1 MFKKILFVATLSFL
15 IFISQ
20 AQTGKIV
27 GRMIDAKT
35 GETLPGATV
44 LIEGTVKGAS
54 ADFDGN
60 YSLNGL
66 QEGKY
71 NLIFSY
77 ITYDTKKITGIEVKE
92 NDVTNFNISLDQ
104 SSSQTLTEVV
114 VQAEMNKEN
123 TNTLLVMQKNN
134 ASVSDGISSESIKK
148 TPDRSTAD
156 VIKRISG
163 ATIQDNKFAIIRGMS
178 DRYNAGFINGAPLPS
193 SESDKKAFSFD
204 MFPSNI
210 LDNIVILKTGRPDLT
225 GEFGGGVIEI
235 NTKNVPEKN
244 TLTVAVGA
252 GDNFQTTFKN
262 FQTSKSGKY
271 DWIGFDDG
279 TRALPKGLAN
289 PAFTIDKNQQI
300 EDARKF
306 NYDWGLKN
314 KQALPN
320 FNFQGTLSNVA
331 KIGRNGSFGSV
342 FALNYNSSNS
352 TTFTTRR
359 TFENQGSNVDLNKL
373 TEYNDTAYSNV
384 ILASA
389 LWNLAYKINS
399 NHQITF
405 KNIYSINTDNKV
417 ITRNGEYDVQG
428 GNSYEMTNVRFFTQN
443 NIYSGQL
450 GGDHYFEKPKIKV
463 KWIGGYSNILRDI
476 PNLSRMRRTS
486 ISENGPYYATFGAYG
501 TDPTSAG
508 SMLFLNT
515 VEHINSMRA
524 DVSRAF
530 NLGKT
535 KHELSLGGSSIFRE
549 RNFTSRLFGYNHYT
563 KGNTHYANSNLD
575 YLDDSQIFSQQNI
588 GIVPGTIFHHDGGFL
603 VLESTAPKDS
613 YHAYSF
619 TNAGYIMGDSR
630 FFNSKLRLI
639 YGARAESY
647 RQVLDAVLYGK
658 PQIKDTTVLDILPS
672 ANVVYSVTEKINVR
686 VAYFRS
692 VARPEF
698 RELAPF
704 TFPDFTT
711 SFYLAGNPS
720 LVRSKID
727 NYDLRFEWF
736 PNAGQIVSASGFY
749 KKIDNAIEQ
758 VLDIGT
764 IGAGNYGTTF
774 ANSKSAHNTGVELEI
789 RFKLN
794 SFSHLLDSIKIL
806 KDLSIFA
813 NCAYIKSQVDN
824 SNIYGND
831 KTRPLQGQSPYIVN
845 AGIQYQDKSWG
856 AAISYNY
863 VGRRIII
870 VGGDAYPNIWENP
883 RHILDL
889 QVSKTFWKNR
899 FEAKINL
906 RDGLA
911 RGIKIR
917 NKQIITSQNLIWYQ
931 DIDENGKLTK
941 GSVEAGQETSHS
953 HAYDN
958 VFINTKL
965 SPTLSIS
972 IAYKIF

>member
-1 MFKKILFVATLSFL
+1 MFKKIILTLSISL
-15 IFISQ
+15 IANIAN
-20 AQTGKIV
+20 AQTGKII
-27 GRMIDAKT
+27 GKMIDAKT

-44 LIEGTVKGAS
+44 LIEGTTKGAS

-60 YSLNGL
+60 YTLAGL
-66 QEGKY
+66 QPGKY
-71 NLIFSY
+71 TIIASY
-77 ITYDTKKITGIEVKE
+77 ITYDNKKFVGVVVKS
-92 NDVTNFNISLDQ
+92 NDVTEFNISLEQ
-104 SSSQTLTEVV
+104 SSSQNLNEVV
-114 VQAEMNKEN
+114 IQAEMNKEN

-204 MFPSNI
+204 MFPANI

-244 TLTVAVGA
+244 SLSLAIGA

-262 FQTSKSGKY
+262 FQTTKAGKY

-279 TRALPKGLAN
+279 TRALPKGLPN

-300 EDARKF
+300 ENAKKF
-306 NYDWGLKN
+306 NYDWTLKN

-331 KIGRNGSFGSV
+331 KLGKNGSFGSV
-342 FALNYNSSNS
+342 FALNYNSFNT
-352 TTFTTRR
+352 TTFSTRR
-359 TFENQGSNVDLNKL
+359 TFDDPGSNFDLNKL
-373 TEYNDTAYSNV
+373 TEYHDTTYSNV
-384 ILASA
+384 KLVSA
-389 LWNLAYKINS
+389 LWNLAFKFNPK
-399 NHQITF
+399 HQITF
-405 KNIYSINTDNKV
+405 KNLYSINTENKV
-417 ITRNGEYDVQG
+417 ITRNGEYDIQG
-428 GNSYEMTNVRFFTQN
+428 GNSYEKTSLRWFTQN
-443 NIYSGQL
+443 NIYSAQL
-450 GGDHYFEKPKIKV
+450 GGDHYFEKSKIKV

-486 ISENGPYYATFGAYG
+486 ISENGPYYATFGTYG
-501 TDPTSAG
+501 TDPTAAG

-515 VEHINSMRA
+515 VEHINSFRA
-524 DVSRAF
+524 DVSRSF
-530 NLGKT
+530 NIGKT
-535 KHELSLGGSSIFRE
+535 KHEFSLGGSSIYRE
-549 RNFTSRLFGYNHYT
+549 RTFTSRLFGYNHYS
-563 KGNTHYANSNLD
+563 KGISIYPNNNLD

-588 GIVPGTIFHHDGGFL
+588 GIVDGPGNHDGGFL
-603 VLESTAPKDS
+603 VVESSTPKDS
-613 YHAYSF
+613 YRAYSY
-619 TNAGYIMGDSR
+619 THAGYVMGDSR

-639 YGARAESY
+639 YGLRAESY
-647 RQVLDAVLYGK
+647 RQVLEGVLYGK
-658 PQIKDTTVLDILPS
+658 PQTKDSTVLDILPS
-672 ANVVYSVTEKINVR
+672 ANIVYSLTDKINVR
-686 VAYFRS
+686 AAYFRS

-704 TFPDFTT
+704 TFLDFTT
-711 SFYLAGNPS
+711 SMYLTGNPD
-720 LVRSKID
+720 LIRSKID

-736 PNAGQIVSASGFY
+736 PNAGQIVSVSGFY

-764 IGAGNYGTTF
+764 IGAGNYGITF
-774 ANSKSAHNTGVELEI
+774 ANSKSAHNIGAELEI
-789 RFKLN
+789 RFKLS
-794 SFSHLLDSIKIL
+794 SFSHKLDSIKFL
-806 KDLSIFA
+806 NNTSVFA
-813 NCAYIKSQVDN
+813 NYAYIQSSVDN
-824 SNIYGND
+824 SNIYGSGV
-831 KTRPLQGQSPYIVN
+831 RPLQGQSPFMFN
-845 AGIQYQDKSWG
+845 AGIQYQEKGWG

-863 VGRRIII
+863 VGKRIVI

-883 RHILDL
+883 RHIMDL
-889 QVSKTFWKNR
+889 QLSKTFWKNH
-899 FEAKINL
+899 FEAKLNL
-906 RDGLA
+906 RDGFA
-911 RGIKIR
+911 NGIKIGK
-917 NKQIITSQNLIWYQ
+917 KQMVTSQNLIWYQ
-931 DIDENGKLTK
+931 DIDGNGKLTK
-941 GSVEAGQETSHS
+941 GSVDAGQGTTHS

-965 SPTLSIS
+965 SPSLSIS